1 LNAVVFN
8 EPGAMELEEIETG
21 DNGSGEVLAKV
32 ETATVFGDGAH
43 MPRGKGKVRGDTV
56 KGGRMEVCSLI
67 AR

>member
-21 DNGSGEVLAKV
+21 DNGPGEVLAKV

-43 MPRGKGKVRGDTV
+43 IPRDKGKVHGDAVRGD
-56 KGGRMEVCSLI
+56 RMG
-67 AR
+67 A